1 MATFNGN
8 NSGDTYPGTSDP
20 DLIYGGRGN
29 DALSGSA
36 GNDSIYGGE
45 DRDTLYG
52 EADQDLLDGGTQ
64 ADSLFGG
71 AGNDSLYGGDD
82 SDTLYGDDGN
92 DLLDGGNG
100 NDSLFG
106 GAGADRFVLN
116 GTFGNDTLSGG
127 ETDSATDTVDASGL
141 TSGVTVSVTSAE
153 AGTIFITGSSANTAS
168 FTGMESFTL
177 TASADT
183 FSALNAGSAVVVD
196 GGAGTDRISGS
207 AVNDT
212 LSGGLGAD
220 TIAAGGGND
229 TVYDEFQGN
238 TGAGS
243 ADTVDLGSGNDIYIG
258 SGTGAADKDL
268 IYGGIG
274 NDTITTAGGIDT
286 VYGGDGDDVI
296 TAGNDTLASNG
307 DLLSGDAG
315 NDTILGGNTNDTL
328 LGGTGADSM
337 QGNGGNDLM
346 YGGSN
351 AGIGVNLISN
361 GDFSSGSTGWSG
373 TDLETTFTE
382 GAYLPNGSTNAVA
395 ETDGNTGQTT
405 VMQQS
410 FTVSG
415 TATANVA
422 FRSVL
427 RNDASA
433 QAGTDGF
440 RVEVVDS
447 SGTVISTVDVFPPT
461 GTWTSYSIPVTF
473 PSAGTYTL
481 RFTELGNNDSL
492 GAIVD
497 DIQVISTTVA
507 VDTSG
512 DTLDGGDGND
522 SIHGEGGN
530 DSLSGGAGQDSLYGG
545 ADNDTLAGDAGNDLL
560 QGGAGTD
567 SLAGGADNDTLQG
580 DAGNDRL
587 DGGAGNDNLTGG
599 DGDDTFLL
607 ADGFGSDVIDGNE
620 AAEVS
625 GDTLD
630 MSGLTLGVNVTL
642 TGAEAGTVLQG
653 ANSASFTNIE
663 RLVLTGG
670 NDSVDGTAVTTGL
683 TLDGLAGN
691 DTLRGG
697 SGADALTGGTGN
709 DSLSGGAGQD
719 SLYGGADNDTLAGDA
734 GNDLLQGGA
743 GNDSLEG
750 GADNDTL
757 DGGDNND
764 TLAGGAGADSL
775 IGGSGTDTATYA
787 ASGSGV
793 NVTLGGTGSGG
804 DAQGDTLSGVEN
816 LTGSDHDDSLT
827 GDGGDN
833 QIDAGNGNDLI
844 ASGSGVDLVFGGSGN
859 DTIGGGD
866 GNDTLDGGTGDDSLS
881 GGDGLD
887 TIYGGDGRDTLV
899 GGNIGDFV
907 DGGEGGDDVDT
918 LDLTGAGPLRI
929 IRDPLYPDNK
939 EMGIVQFLDP
949 TDRHV
954 VGEMNFRNIENVIPC
969 FTPGTL
975 ILTAR
980 GQVAIEDL
988 AVGDL
993 IVTRDHGLQPL
1004 RWVGQRDLSLADLIV
1019 QPQLQPV
1026 RIAAGALG
1034 PGLPARNLLVSPQ
1047 HRMLLEGARAELL
1060 FGDAEVLVAATHLTS
1075 LAEVNPVLARGVRY
1089 IHLLFDTHELI
1100 EAEGAWTES
1109 FQPAARTYG
1118 AMDAAQR
1125 AEIAA
1130 LFPEIAHGI
1139 DYPAAR
1145 QTLKAHEAR
1154 VLLAA

>member
-1 MATFNGN
+1 M
-8 NSGDTYPGTSDP
+8 
-20 DLIYGGRGN
+20 
-29 DALSGSA
+29 
-36 GNDSIYGGE
+36 
-45 DRDTLYG
+45 
-52 EADQDLLDGGTQ
+52 
-64 ADSLFGG
+64 
-71 AGNDSLYGGDD
+71 
-82 SDTLYGDDGN
+82 
-92 DLLDGGNG
+92 
-100 NDSLFG
+100 
-106 GAGADRFVLN
+106 
-116 GTFGNDTLSGG
+116 
-127 ETDSATDTVDASGL
+127 
-141 TSGVTVSVTSAE
+141 
-153 AGTIFITGSSANTAS
+153 
-168 FTGMESFTL
+168 
-177 TASADT
+177 
-183 FSALNAGSAVVVD
+183 
-196 GGAGTDRISGS
+196 
-207 AVNDT
+207 
-212 LSGGLGAD
+212 
-220 TIAAGGGND
+220 
-229 TVYDEFQGN
+229 
-238 TGAGS
+238 
-243 ADTVDLGSGNDIYIG
+243 
-258 SGTGAADKDL
+258 
-268 IYGGIG
+268 
-274 NDTITTAGGIDT
+274 
-286 VYGGDGDDVI
+286 
-296 TAGNDTLASNG
+296 
-307 DLLSGDAG
+307 
-315 NDTILGGNTNDTL
+315 
-328 LGGTGADSM
+328 
-337 QGNGGNDLM
+337 
-346 YGGSN
+346 
-351 AGIGVNLISN
+351 
-361 GDFSSGSTGWSG
+361 
-373 TDLETTFTE
+373 
-382 GAYLPNGSTNAVA
+382 
-395 ETDGNTGQTT
+395 
-405 VMQQS
+405 
-410 FTVSG
+410 
-415 TATANVA
+415 
-422 FRSVL
+422 
-427 RNDASA
+427 
-433 QAGTDGF
+433 
-440 RVEVVDS
+440 
-447 SGTVISTVDVFPPT
+447 
-461 GTWTSYSIPVTF
+461 
-473 PSAGTYTL
+473 
-481 RFTELGNNDSL
+481 
-492 GAIVD
+492 
-497 DIQVISTTVA
+497 
-507 VDTSG
+507 
-512 DTLDGGDGND
+512 
-522 SIHGEGGN
+522 
-530 DSLSGGAGQDSLYGG
+530 
-545 ADNDTLAGDAGNDLL
+545 
-560 QGGAGTD
+560 
-567 SLAGGADNDTLQG
+567 
-580 DAGNDRL
+580 
-587 DGGAGNDNLTGG
+587 
-599 DGDDTFLL
+599 
-607 ADGFGSDVIDGNE
+607 
-620 AAEVS
+620 
-625 GDTLD
+625 
-630 MSGLTLGVNVTL
+630 
-642 TGAEAGTVLQG
+642 
-653 ANSASFTNIE
+653 
-663 RLVLTGG
+663 
-670 NDSVDGTAVTTGL
+670 
-683 TLDGLAGN
+683 
-691 DTLRGG
+691 
-697 SGADALTGGTGN
+697 
-709 DSLSGGAGQD
+709 
-719 SLYGGADNDTLAGDA
+719 
-734 GNDLLQGGA
+734 
-743 GNDSLEG
+743 
-750 GADNDTL
+750 
-757 DGGDNND
+757 
-764 TLAGGAGADSL
+764 AGGAGADSL